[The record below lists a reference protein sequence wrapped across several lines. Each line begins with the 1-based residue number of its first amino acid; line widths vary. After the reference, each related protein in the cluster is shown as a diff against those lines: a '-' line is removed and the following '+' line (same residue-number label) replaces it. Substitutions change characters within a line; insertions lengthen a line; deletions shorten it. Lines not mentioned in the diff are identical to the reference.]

1 MKSLVTALSAATL
14 ATSVAA
20 QASPL
25 ATAPATALEPAKDI
39 IPIIPSDTMKKIEGE
54 WKYDACHKIDTSVA
68 GGFIWP
74 CASQLKIRH
83 ESCPWSA
90 ETAEERKAQRDCI
103 CGKGSSFLQDA
114 VACSECKIQNG
125 LQPEDQRK
133 FWKDY
138 FGALDKGYCQSDDV
152 AVDFAEFTKGLP
164 SPQTGVIAG
173 NPLDAKI
180 GNPRDYYTLAKVA
193 VPEKQG
199 PGKFTPAAP
208 QPGVNDNT
216 VNANISD
223 PVAGQVVVPAFVAV
237 EVNNEPSGAN
247 TAPVTLTPSAA
258 GSQPTTLMRVTSG
271 DSTAAATA
279 SLSPSSS
286 LVPASGSNGGADV
299 AHIILI
305 NGKLCHVYIIWVI
318 IDCAPKK
325 DAQGNLYIDYK
336 NTGIDNTKPVSML
349 EKKEQFD
356 KIKDTVHDASKD
368 KNTAKQVKDIVG
380 TEANV
385 VAAPENNKPLPPSK
399 TPAAVESQAPNGAA
413 GSGTSDEPVT
423 GTTDNTTDVSD
434 DEDECVNEDVSNGA
448 NTPDNGSTNVSNIQH
463 TQNPPSGANTPDNG
477 STKVPNTQ
485 HTQNPPSSA
494 NTPDNGST
502 NNANTENV
510 PSSST
515 RTGAPNNKPAADD
528 NTSAVSNN
536 KDECVDE
543 GLPNGAN
550 TPDNGSTN
558 THNPENVP
566 SGGAGTGAPNNK
578 PAPDN
583 TPAMSDDEDEYVNE
597 DVSNGANTPD
607 NGSTNVSN
615 TQHTQNHSGGA
626 ETVVSSPEDTMKNP
640 DTPQGPKKTPS
651 TQNPPSGG
659 AETVVSGPE
668 DTMKAPN
675 TSQGSEKPPS
685 TQNAPSGGA
694 DTVAPGS
701 HGTKTTPNA
710 PAQNSA
716 STPGGQTGSDTP
728 SNSGSQSETKDCECP
743 SGSKAPERK
752 DATEVCAKK
761 AKTETDCNKESGENM
776 RQCFCSEGR
785 FQNQKFFHEAVI
797 CSRRSDNCLLGEYE
811 AQVFF
816 QTEHL
821 YCDLK
826 LFGNDYAAAYK
837 NVSDSWRD
845 GRAPTAALM

>member
-20 QASPL
+20 QATDL
-25 ATAPATALEPAKDI
+25 ATALEPAKDI

-74 CASQLKIRH
+74 CASQLKIL
-83 ESCPWSA
+83 ESCPKSA

-114 VACSECKIQNG
+114 VACSECKTQNG
-125 LQPEDQRK
+125 LQPDQRD
-133 FWKDY
+133 FWKRY
-138 FGALDKGYCQSDDV
+138 FGVVDKEYCQSGDV
-152 AVDFAEFTKGLP
+152 AVNYKEFTTKLLTDRMKLP
-164 SPQTGVIAG
+164 EGVIAG
-173 NPLDAKI
+173 NSLNGQI

-199 PGKFTPAAP
+199 PGKYTPAAP

-216 VNANISD
+216 GNADISD

-237 EVNNEPSGAN
+237 EVNEPSGAN
-247 TAPVTLTPSAA
+247 TAPVTPLTPSAP

-356 KIKDTVHDASKD
+356 KISDTTPDASKD
-368 KNTAKQVKDIVG
+368 KNCANQLKDIVG

-385 VAAPENNKPLPPSK
+385 VAASENNKPLPPPK

-448 NTPDNGSTNVSNIQH
+448 NTPDNGSTNVSNTQH

-477 STKVPNTQ
+477 STNVADTQ

-515 RTGAPNNKPAADD
+515 GTGAPINKPAADD

-583 TPAMSDDEDEYVNE
+583 NTPAMSDDEDEYVNE

-640 DTPQGPKKTPS
+640 NTPQGPKKTPS

-659 AETVVSGPE
+659 A
-668 DTMKAPN
+668 
-675 TSQGSEKPPS
+675 
-685 TQNAPSGGA
+685 
-694 DTVAPGS
+694 DTVAPGPN
-701 HGTKTTPNA
+701 GTKTTPNA